1 MSLPAAWVDHIFAK
15 LTLTYGQRF
24 MGLYAG
30 LDIADVKADWGRVL
44 SAFQQNRAALS
55 FGLENL
61 PADQPPTALQFRAIC
76 GRRPDAPVQR
86 LPAPECSA
94 EAKSQG
100 VAALRHLMGKLGK
113 RRFGFEGDGVAWAL
127 RLQQREQGGDNLT
140 PFQRD
145 AWREALRQP
154 IVQETTE

>member
-1 MSLPAAWVDHIFAK
+1 MSLPDSWVDHIFAK

-76 GRRPDAPVQR
+76 GRRPEQPYRQ
-86 LPAPECSA
+86 LPAPQCSA
-94 EAKSQG
+94 EAKAQG
-100 VAALRHLMGKLGK
+100 LTALHRLRHDFGKARGE
-113 RRFGFEGDGVAWAL
+113 RAWAG
-127 RLQQREQGGDNLT
+127 RLQQLEQRGVDLT
-140 PFQRD
+140 PFQRE